1 MRKGFTLIELLI
13 VLAVIAA
20 LMAIV
25 TPIALNAVA
34 QAKATQVASNMRNIK
49 SAAESYVNIEHPGS
63 TINNLNALISA
74 GYLTSNPGSGYS
86 LTITPGSTMVTIVV
100 EVSNVSVDMN
110 KVVSIL
116 PEATITS
123 NKLQLT
129 STIAR
134 WW

>member
-34 QAKATQVASNMRNIK
+34 QARATQVASNMRNIK
-49 SAAESYVNIEHPGS
+49 SAAESFVNIERPDGS
-63 TINNLNALISA
+63 KSLSDLITS
-74 GYLTSNPGSGYS
+74 GYLSSNPGSDYS
-86 LTITPGSTMVTIVV
+86 ATITPGSTQVTITVTF
-100 EVSNVSVDMN
+100 SGNVDKA
-110 KVVSIL
+110 KVTNIL
-116 PEATITS
+116 PEATYTGS
-123 NKLQLT
+123 TLKLT
-129 STIAR
+129 STVAR

>member
-34 QAKATQVASNMRNIK
+34 QARATQVASNMRNIK
-49 SAAESYVNIEHPGS
+49 SAAESYVNIERPTG
-63 TINNLNALISA
+63 NKALSDLITS
-74 GYLTSNPGSGYS
+74 GYLSTNPGTNYS
-86 LTITPGSTMVTIVV
+86 AAITPGSTQVTITVTF
-100 EVSNVSVDMN
+100 SGNVDKD
-110 KVVSIL
+110 KVVNIL
-116 PEATITS
+116 PEATYTGS
-123 NKLQLT
+123 TLKLT
-129 STIAR
+129 STVAR

>member
-34 QAKATQVASNMRNIK
+34 QARATQVASNMRNIK
-49 SAAESYVNIEHPGS
+49 SAAESYVNIERPTTS
-63 TINNLNALISA
+63 KSLSDLITS
-74 GYLTSNPGSGYS
+74 GYLSTNPGTNYS
-86 LTITPGSTMVTIVV
+86 ATITPGSTQVTITVTF
-100 EVSNVSVDMN
+100 SGNVDKD
-110 KVVSIL
+110 KVLGIL
-116 PEATITS
+116 PEATYTGS
-123 NKLQLT
+123 NPLT
-129 STIAR
+129 LNSTVAR